1 MKNDVK
7 LHLAR
12 GATGQSI
19 NTTFSTLEIEGRFV
33 NPEKISK

>member
-7 LHLAR
+7 LQLAR

-19 NTTFSTLEIEGRFV
+19 NITFSTLEIEGRFV